1 MTGSRPSRRSAF
13 TLIEL
18 LVVIA
23 IIAVLIGLLLPAVQK
38 VREAA
43 ARIKCTN
50 NLKQIGLAMHGY
62 HDVNGFFPAT
72 WDAWEKTPAG
82 GTPYL
87 VLYGSWLATIMPYIE
102 QKSLGV
108 ETGTNIALDTR
119 RVFSI
124 YQCPSHPMAGEAG
137 KSFYV
142 ALMDGTQPAGSHRG
156 VIGNGKTIIPA
167 TTYPNG
173 DKEFRR
179 GGTADSCVSI
189 AQIGDGTSNT
199 AMIGEHIPFPDGSR
213 ANIAGTGAQP
223 DTIVTVR
230 SSTAFPTTDVDG
242 SPCPNPAVFGPGS
255 LVSRCPARTV
265 TSMHQGGANFL
276 FADGHVVFLTYGV
289 TALMPD
295 GSKSILEALVSPNG
309 GEAIANY

>member
-72 WDAWEKTPAG
+72 WDSWTKTPAG
-82 GTPYL
+82 GTTTYL
-87 VLYGSWLATIMPYIE
+87 AYGSWLATIMPYVE
-102 QKSLGV
+102 RTSLGV
-108 ETGTNIALDTR
+108 VGNIPQDG
-119 RVFSI
+119 RVVVPL
-124 YQCPSHPMAGEAG
+124 YQCPSHPMAGEIG
-137 KSFYV
+137 KVFYV
-142 ALMDGTQPAGSHRG
+142 ALWDGTQPAGDRG
-156 VIGNGKTIIPA
+156 VILSGKTIIPT

-173 DKEFRR
+173 DKESRR
-179 GGTADSCVSI
+179 GGTADSCCSI
-189 AQIGDGTSNT
+189 PKIGDGTSNT
-199 AMIGEHIPFPDGSR
+199 AMIGEHIPFPDGTR
-213 ANIAGTGAQP
+213 ASITGTGAQP

-242 SPCPNPAVFGPGS
+242 SPCPNPAVFSPGS
-255 LVSRCPARTV
+255 MVSRCPARTV
-265 TSMHQGGANFL
+265 TSMHPGGANFL
-276 FADGHVVFLTYGV
+276 FADGHVVFLTYSV

-295 GSKSILEALVSPNG
+295 GSKSVLEAIVSPNAA
-309 GEAIANY
+309 EVVPNH